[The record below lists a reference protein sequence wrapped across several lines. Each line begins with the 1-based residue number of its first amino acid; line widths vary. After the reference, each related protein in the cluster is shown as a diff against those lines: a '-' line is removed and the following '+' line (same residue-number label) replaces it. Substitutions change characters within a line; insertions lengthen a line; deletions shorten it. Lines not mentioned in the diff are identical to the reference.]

1 MDEKRIRRMPLPLC
15 LDNPLH
21 MEALKIIEAIPKGK
35 RTEFI
40 CKKVVAKEDAVSPA
54 LRNAMYEAVMQALRE
69 HGAISVQQ
77 PAAASEEQEPP
88 QDTGEAQ
95 TARSNFLGFLATLK
109 GDDEDEDGEDE

>member
-40 CKKVVAKEDAVSPA
+40 CKKVTAKEDEVSPA
-54 LRNAMYEAVMQALRE
+54 LRNAMYEAVKQALRE
-69 HGAISVQQ
+69 HGAVSVQQ
-77 PAAASEEQEPP
+77 ATVVEPEQSQEEKDAHAKEV
-88 QDTGEAQ
+88 E
-95 TARSNFLGFLATLK
+95 RNFFGFLKELQAMGEEDK
-109 GDDEDEDGEDE
+109 DED

>member
-1 MDEKRIRRMPLPLC
+1 MDGKRIRRMPLPLC

-21 MEALKIIEAIPKGK
+21 MKALKIIEAIPKGK

-40 CKKVVAKEDAVSPA
+40 CKKITAKEDEISPA
-54 LRNAMYEAVMQALRE
+54 LRKAMYEAVMQALRE

-88 QDTGEAQ
+88 QDTGEAR
-95 TARSNFLGFLATLK
+95 TARNNFLGFLATLR
-109 GDDEDEDGEDE
+109 GDEDDEDE